1 MLSGETAK
9 GKWPV
14 ECVQMMADICRQ
26 VMKMKIS
33 FDLLHENCLHHA
45 LICPYHIYTHD
56 IHAAT

>member
-26 VMKMKIS
+26 VMKS
-33 FDLLHENCLHHA
+33 VCLTSACACELA
-45 LICPYHIYTHD
+45 L
-56 IHAAT
+56 